1 VAQFDVHRSVGR
13 TRDGYPYFV
22 IVQSSVFE
30 AAMTR
35 LVVPL
40 TRHVAGFPDN
50 IARFTIEGR
59 QVAAD
64 PLLMFPIP
72 RDKLGECVA
81 SLADDDSA
89 ARLIAAINQVI
100 STVYG

>member
-1 VAQFDVHRSVGR
+1 MAQFDVHRSASR

-35 LVVPL
+35 LVVSL
-40 TRHVAGFPDN
+40 TQHVAGSPDN

-59 QVAAD
+59 QVVAD
-64 PLLMFPIP
+64 PLLTFPIP

-89 ARLIAAINQVI
+89 ARLIAAIDQVI
-100 STVYG
+100 STAYG